1 MECSVRRCGN
11 AREIMEQQLAYF
23 DRSPHIAD
31 GHKTGVSL
39 HRHTLHSKENA
50 RPLGKHLQASGIVN
64 TFLRTAHLR
73 YGTDAI
79 EKDLARVWWTPPLTP
94 GQALDVESRQIEDRL
109 GLAPIVSITDHD
121 SIQAPMQL
129 QLLKPDGRVPVSVE
143 WTVPYR
149 DTYFHVGIHNLPLRT
164 AAASMA
170 DMARF
175 TAQPD
180 VRILPELLRAFY
192 AEPGCLIILH
202 HPYWDQPRNGA
213 DLHDAHLERFMDE
226 FRNWIHALEING
238 MRDWRENQ
246 RTIALSKHHGIPLM
260 SGGDRHGREPNA
272 VLNLTRET
280 TFAVFADEVR
290 AGVSRVVLMP
300 QYRKPLALRIIEN
313 FADIVSEAPG
323 HGLGW
328 RIWTDR
334 VVCPCNDGGVR
345 SRRELCGAKP
355 PFSLRFFTAA
365 SHMLS
370 HPFIKP
376 ALEWAMPQTK
386 ELG

>member
-1 MECSVRRCGN
+1 
-11 AREIMEQQLAYF
+11 MEQQLAYL
-23 DRSPHIAD
+23 DRSPRIAA

-39 HRHTLHSKENA
+39 HSHTLHSKEYTL
-50 RPLGKHLQASGIVN
+50 PPGKHLQASGVVN
-64 TFLRTAHLR
+64 AFLRRAHRR
-73 YGTDAI
+73 YGADAI

-94 GQALDVESRQIEDRL
+94 RQALDVERRQIEERL
-109 GLAPIVSITDHD
+109 GLAPAVSITDHD

-129 QLLKPDGRVPVSVE
+129 QLLKSDGRIPVSVE

-149 DTYFHVGIHNLPLRT
+149 ETYFHVGIHNLPLRT

-170 DMARF
+170 EMARF
-175 TAQPD
+175 TARTD
-180 VRILPELLRAFY
+180 IRALPEMLDALH
-192 AEPGCLIILH
+192 AEPGCLIILN
-202 HPYWDQPRNGA
+202 HPYWDQTRNGA
-213 DLHDAHLERFMDE
+213 DLHDAQVERFMDE

-246 RTIALSKHHGIPLM
+246 RTVALSKRYGIPLI

-280 TFAVFADEVR
+280 TFAAFAAEVR

-313 FADIVSEAPG
+313 FADIVSEAPD

-328 RIWTDR
+328 RVWTER
-334 VVCPCNDGGVR
+334 VFCLCDDGAVR
-345 SRRELCGAKP
+345 SLHELRGAKL
-355 PFSLRFFTAA
+355 PFSLRFVTAA

-376 ALEWAMPQTK
+376 ALEWAIPQTK